1 MKAELARLRE
11 TSASLV
17 SSDVFEKEVSARR
30 AAEDELARQKAILE
44 SEMSAARRKTGN
56 AKEDKRFAL
65 LEASLEEIRKQK
77 EQLEEEVARI
87 TEEKETLENQYDDA
101 LNNTLISF
109 KSPARPAAQG
119 SARKSV
125 GRLSLS
131 GYADEFASLGVS
143 NAELEALNKR
153 TAELEHIVERQAEEI
168 ERLIKKGSV
177 DDSYDM
183 EGLDQRYAHVQELL
197 DAERVQAT
205 KYREEASRL
214 SGLVE
219 SLNSE
224 RGVLLTRVRKY
235 QEDELAYEATIAELE
250 SLQAECLAM
259 RSEIETYK
267 KRVFNGDQTIEQLS
281 RHVETSKNH
290 IFSLEDR
297 LKVAERDLEASK
309 YDNNALEQVL
319 TRKNTVL
326 NTELNNARSEIRKLR
341 DESGESKTLN
351 HKLKQ
356 ENIDLSTNL
365 QRWQA
370 KANELE
376 TKQHDSETEA
386 KRARSELESI
396 KRETA
401 VALRNSEIREK
412 EMSATLMDNQTEM
425 GNLSTELRNVKNE
438 RDHLVNQIR
447 NVNDQIHEMKH
458 SSAELMS
465 ETIKKHEAEL
475 VAFRQKGTELEALLQ
490 SARREK
496 AHYESQLKAVQ
507 KQGGL
512 ETQAAQARVKEL
524 EQALEAQK
532 KLNLRLQRDN
542 STTVNNTID
551 QEKIQVASVVGGAQI
566 TVLGSPAVV
575 VNNKSKE
582 LQAHV
587 SQPVALAP
595 SQAPLQRHPTAPIF
609 SSSAVQQRSDEKPIA
624 VVPVSEAVASSPL
637 AFWRAKINSQQQ
649 AQAQNAASVGSS
661 TTSSRTPVLIR
672 KPDHPHSPLV
682 KVPHESAV
690 SMVNQVRKELEETEL
705 SPIVAARSG
714 SDAAMVHEDEDDLL
728 LDNKENTENHQ
739 HHSVPDAFS
748 KAWEAALSSR
758 PPQWR
763 EQLSRLDDG
772 TYKLG
777 SKSLV
782 CRMIGSDML
791 VIDGK
796 SQMLVDRFLDQHGG
810 SHAVQAE
817 TEAPS
822 ESAAVVKKPAGL
834 RFKNLKKQPLIQPND
849 NDVS

>member
-1 MKAELARLRE
+1 MKAELALLRE
-11 TSASLV
+11 ASASLV

-30 AAEDELARQKAILE
+30 AAEDELARQKGILE

-65 LEASLEEIRKQK
+65 LEASFEEIRKQK
-77 EQLEEEVARI
+77 EQLEDELARI

-109 KSPARPAAQG
+109 KSPARPTAQG

-205 KYREEASRL
+205 KHREEASRL

-425 GNLSTELRNVKNE
+425 GNLSMELRNVKNE

-475 VAFRQKGTELEALLQ
+475 VSLRQKGAELEALLQ

-512 ETQAAQARVKEL
+512 EAQAAQARIKEL

-532 KLNLRLQRDN
+532 KLNARLQRDG
-542 STTVNNTID
+542 STVSID
-551 QEKIQVASVVGGAQI
+551 EEKIQVASVVGGAQI

-575 VNNKSKE
+575 VRNKSKE

-595 SQAPLQRHPTAPIF
+595 SQAPLQRHPTAPI
-609 SSSAVQQRSDEKPIA
+609 SSCSVVQRSDEKRVE
-624 VVPVSEAVASSPL
+624 VVAVSEAVASNPL

-649 AQAQNAASVGSS
+649 AQAQAQSASVG
-661 TTSSRTPVLIR
+661 SSRTPVLIR

-682 KVPHESAV
+682 KVPPESAV

-714 SDAAMVHEDEDDLL
+714 SDAAMVHEDEDDDLL
-728 LDNKENTENHQ
+728 LNNKENTENHQ
-739 HHSVPDAFS
+739 HSVHDAFS

-763 EQLSRLDDG
+763 DLLSRLDDG
-772 TYKLG
+772 TYKFG

-817 TEAPS
+817 TEAPF